1 VQNTFNLQN
10 HRAFDKTLEAALNN
24 ISGKFV
30 CPMLVACTV
39 FWSLNTKNP
48 DNIYYLMLDIK
59 TKKSR
64 ENSKYE

>member
-39 FWSLNTKNP
+39 FWSL
-48 DNIYYLMLDIK
+48 DILVDGVF
-59 TKKSR
+59 TG
-64 ENSKYE
+64 YI